1 MLASRMARSGL
12 RPSGRKTARVVG
24 ESSPAHLARLA
35 PTRFA
40 VGEPTLKGRRLSV
53 GRASLLHSGG
63 RRFEPCT
70 VHGIYANLMRYILSI
85 IGVAVG
91 ALIVIKSEKI
101 FNALGPVQWAE
112 QHLGAE
118 GGSRLFYKLVGV
130 GIIVVSFFYMSRIL
144 ESIGLAIFGRLF
156 GISR

>member
-1 MLASRMARSGL
+1 
-12 RPSGRKTARVVG
+12 
-24 ESSPAHLARLA
+24 
-35 PTRFA
+35 
-40 VGEPTLKGRRLSV
+40 
-53 GRASLLHSGG
+53 
-63 RRFEPCT
+63 
-70 VHGIYANLMRYILSI
+70 MRYILSI

-130 GIIVVSFFYMSRIL
+130 GIIVVSFFYMSGIL
-144 ESIGLAIFGRLF
+144 QSIGLAIFGRLF

>member
-40 VGEPTLKGRRLSV
+40 VGEPTLKGRRLSAWTVSSV

-70 VHGIYANLMRYILSI
+70 VHMTVSPDALRGRGADPQRASALS
-85 IGVAVG
+85 
-91 ALIVIKSEKI
+91 
-101 FNALGPVQWAE
+101 W
-112 QHLGAE
+112 
-118 GGSRLFYKLVGV
+118 
-130 GIIVVSFFYMSRIL
+130 
-144 ESIGLAIFGRLF
+144 
-156 GISR
+156 

>member
-1 MLASRMARSGL
+1 
-12 RPSGRKTARVVG
+12 
-24 ESSPAHLARLA
+24 
-35 PTRFA
+35 
-40 VGEPTLKGRRLSV
+40 
-53 GRASLLHSGG
+53 
-63 RRFEPCT
+63 
-70 VHGIYANLMRYILSI
+70 MRYILSI

-112 QHLGAE
+112 QHWGAE

-130 GIIVVSFFYMSRIL
+130 GIIVVSFFYMSGIL
-144 ESIGLAIFGRLF
+144 QSIGLAIFGRLF